1 MVVLLRRL
9 MNGRLENMVS
19 IATFGPMPWR
29 MIPCGLYLVFLLFCE
44 VLLAED
50 KALDVS
56 AESNVEILWRRCQLC
71 HSTIEMQR
79 GPMIEGLPQW
89 YLQQQ
94 LEKFSKGIRGKLSE
108 NKSEW
113 LMGSVIKQF
122 GDSEDWP
129 RLTAYIAKLPALE
142 PLRTVRGNHE
152 KGKALYAMCA
162 SCHGPTAEGNE
173 VLGAPP
179 LNVQEDWYLREQLIK
194 YRSSMRGY
202 HPQDLGGATMRA
214 IASSLTNEQ
223 IKDVVFYLSSFQK
236 PVQGRVPSEGQS
248 PKTD

>member
-1 MVVLLRRL
+1 
-9 MNGRLENMVS
+9 MNVRLENMAS
-19 IATFGPMPWR
+19 IATFDPMPWR
-29 MIPCGLYLVFLLFCE
+29 VIPCGLYLVFFLFCE
-44 VLLAED
+44 VLVAED
-50 KALDVS
+50 KPLDAY
-56 AESNVEILWRRCQLC
+56 AENNVEISWRGCQLC

-89 YLQQQ
+89 YLLQQ
-94 LEKFSKGIRGKLSE
+94 LEKFRTGIRGKLSE

-129 RLTAYIAKLPALE
+129 RLAAYIANLPALE

-162 SCHGPTAEGNE
+162 SCHGPMAKGNQ

-179 LNVQEDWYLREQLIK
+179 LNVQEDWYLREQLMK

-214 IASSLTNEQ
+214 VASSLTNEQ
-223 IKDVVFYLSSFQK
+223 IKNIVFYLFSLQK
-236 PVQGRVPSEGQS
+236 PPKGRFPSKGQS
-248 PKTD
+248 HSRD